1 MIFSVRRF
9 RERSV
14 DRPWR
19 PPRRKTLRMPTLA
32 VPLSFRW
39 TLLLIST
46 SRTKFLCSSR
56 SARTATR
63 RTTIWAPMSTVRTV
77 ASSLARSIAPT
88 SMVMVKPSPRTS
100 LRSLVSSTTC
110 GISPKPSRA
119 RRWRSWIPRSA
130 RLPSGRMVRPLT
142 RCAPLVIRSL
152 SLFPRLLTVQGTSHD
167 LWIDSNVGRI
177 IMSDPIIED
186 LTGYFVV
193 EFIGH
198 FDYDR
203 YYLRDFIPVSSD

>member
-19 PPRRKTLRMPTLA
+19 PPRRKTLRTPILA
-32 VPLSFRW
+32 VPLSFLW
-39 TLLLIST
+39 TLSSIST
-46 SRTKFLCSSR
+46 LRTKFLCSIR

-63 RTTIWAPMSTVRTV
+63 RTTIWAPMSTARTV
-77 ASSLARSIAPT
+77 VSSLARSIALT
-88 SMVMVKPSPRTS
+88 SMVMVKPSLRMS

-119 RRWRSWIPRSA
+119 RRWRSSTPRSA
-130 RLPSGRMVRPLT
+130 RLRSGRMVSPLT
-142 RCAPLVIRSL
+142 TCALRAIRFS
-152 SLFPRLLTVQGTSHD
+152 SLFPRLFTVQGTSHD
-167 LWIDSNVGRI
+167 LWIDSNAGRI

-198 FDYDR
+198 FDFDR
-203 YYLRDFIPVSSD
+203 YYLRDFIPLSSD